1 MKFVS
6 QSVQIDEWAYWLRWT
21 VLCIVCMT
29 GIAYDQVE
37 IPRVIYIV
45 SSYLLSLVYV
55 GILFFHNH
63 RLKMSLHYLL
73 LPFSYFLINFIW
85 SLAFGIER
93 IQFDLLTLLTS
104 CELMLL
110 DRESKMWVYKKFR
123 LFIIVVCLLG
133 ILCYIS
139 FSLDLGLPYDIV
151 EFYDA
156 DNGAVYLNYHISYI
170 YSQISTMSLRL
181 CGLFN
186 EPGYL
191 GTVAA
196 LVLIIERMDLRRWG
210 NIVIFVAASLTFS
223 FAFWVLIVI
232 YLAIVN
238 YRKFWLTFGM
248 LFFLIMTFVFLQNV
262 NFENES
268 INKLVERFSFE
279 DGKFKGDNRTSDEFE
294 QYFDKFQKSGDLIF
308 GLGPDAK
315 SKFQITGTAGYKP
328 YIFNYGYV
336 GFILLWG
343 ISIVLAIHYARGER
357 RCLILIFLFFL
368 STYQRAD
375 FVNPVYLCLLFGGID
390 YLRWNSSLKYSFPC
404 KVGSATL

>member
-1 MKFVS
+1 MKFVN
-6 QSVQIDEWAYWLRWT
+6 QSVQIDKWAYCLRWT
-21 VLCIVCMT
+21 VLCIVCMA

-37 IPRVIYIV
+37 IPRGIYII
-45 SSYLLSLVYV
+45 SSYLLSFVYI
-55 GILFFHNH
+55 GTIIFHNH
-63 RLKMSLHYLL
+63 RLEMDLCYLL
-73 LPFSYFLINFIW
+73 LPFSYFLINLIW
-85 SLAFGIER
+85 SLAFGIEQ
-93 IQFDLLTLLTS
+93 IQFDFLTLLTS
-104 CELMLL
+104 CEFMLL
-110 DRESKMWVYKKFR
+110 DRASKMWVYKKFR
-123 LFIIVVCLLG
+123 KFIIVVCLLG
-133 ILCYIS
+133 ILCYLS
-139 FSLDLGLPYDIV
+139 FLFDLGLPYDIV
-151 EFYDA
+151 EFYDT
-156 DNGAVYLNYHISYI
+156 DSGAIYLNYHISYI
-170 YSQISTMSLRL
+170 YSQVSTMSLRL

-196 LVLIIERMDLRRWG
+196 IVLIIERMNLRRWG
-210 NIVIFVAASLTFS
+210 NIVIFFAASLTFS

-238 YRKFWLTFGM
+238 YRKFWVTFGT
-248 LFFLIMTFVFLQNV
+248 LFFLALTFVVLQNV

-294 QYFDKFQKSGDLIF
+294 QYFDRFQKSGDLIL

-315 SKFQITGTAGYKP
+315 SRYQITGTGGYKP

-357 RCLILIFLFFL
+357 RCWILIFLFFL

-404 KVGSATL
+404 KVGSGTL

>member
-6 QSVQIDEWAYWLRWT
+6 QCTQIDKWAYCLRWV
-21 VLCIVCMT
+21 VLCVVCMS

-37 IPRVIYIV
+37 IPRVVYIV
-45 SSYLLSLVYV
+45 SSYLLSLVYIGV
-55 GILFFHNH
+55 IIFHSY
-63 RLKMSLHYLL
+63 RLKVGLQYLL

-85 SLAFGIER
+85 SLAFEVEQV
-93 IQFDLLTLLTS
+93 QFDFLTLITS
-104 CELMLL
+104 CELILL
-110 DRESKMWVYKKFR
+110 DRESKVWVYKKFR
-123 LFIIVVCLLG
+123 CFVIIMCVLG
-133 ILCYIS
+133 ILCYWS
-139 FSLDLGLPYDIV
+139 FLFDLGLPYSIV
-151 EFYDA
+151 EFYDV

-170 YSQISTMSLRL
+170 YSQVSTMSLRL

-191 GTVAA
+191 GTVTAM
-196 LVLIIERMDLRRWG
+196 VLIIERMNLRHWG
-210 NIVIFVAASLTFS
+210 NIIIFIAASLTFS

-232 YLAIVN
+232 YLVIVN
-238 YRKFWLTFGM
+238 YRKIWVTLGTI
-248 LFFLIMTFVFLQNV
+248 FFLIMAFVILQNV
-262 NFENES
+262 TFENES

-279 DGKFKGDNRTSDEFE
+279 DGKFKGDNRTSNEFD
-294 QYFDKFQKSGDLIF
+294 QYFDEFQKSGDLIL

-315 SKFQITGTAGYKP
+315 SKYQITGAGGYKP

-343 ISIVLAIHYARGER
+343 ISIILAIRYARGCRE
-357 RCLILIFLFFL
+357 CWVLIFLFFL

-390 YLRWNSSLKYSFPC
+390 YLRW
-404 KVGSATL
+404 KVSVRYLLSK